1 MRKLGLVT
9 AIGLASISLSGQSF
23 ALGLGEIEVKSFLN
37 QPLQAEIEVISA
49 RPGEIDDLL
58 VTLPH
63 AIEYVIKRQ
72 PLLGMGP
79 AKIQQVGDLLIVL
92 ASLAGR

>member
-9 AIGLASISLSGQSF
+9 AIGLASIGLSGQAI

-58 VTLPH
+58 VTLASRDAFSRAGLTRPQFLSNLRFE
-63 AIEYVIKRQ
+63 IQ
-72 PLLGMGP
+72 
-79 AKIQQVGDLLIVL
+79 KIPKIFQGIFI
-92 ASLAGR
+92 